1 MGKIKSFFIK
11 FWKYI
16 LGGITFFLGLVW
28 VLNSNR
34 SRKVE
39 KIEDDIKDNKRD
51 TKQVE
56 KRILKIVKDKKETE
70 KKIKETE
77 KKIKETENKKPI
89 IKKRTGK
96 EAVES
101 LKDKLK

>member
-56 KRILKIVKDKKETE
+56 KKILKIVKDK
-70 KKIKETE
+70 KETE

>member
-56 KRILKIVKDKKETE
+56 KKILKIVKDK
-70 KKIKETE
+70 
-77 KKIKETENKKPI
+77 KETENKKPI